1 MKKIILALLLCFSLG
16 AFAEADNYIKGRVL
30 EKIATYE
37 TPDSDEVRYVDTY
50 NVEIREGIDRGSTI
64 PIEFPVY
71 REDAFNI
78 PLKSGNSVVLYTE
91 IGEEGDNIY
100 YIADI
105 DKRGGLLALGA
116 LFLGLI
122 FILGRLK
129 GIRAA
134 AALVVTIIATFF
146 FFIPGVIEGYSP
158 IGLSVITALFASLV
172 TIYFMTGI
180 STKGHIAVLGSIGGV
195 ACAGV
200 ISYFFVYKLGLT
212 GYTDTDSLNY
222 ASFLKGI
229 KVKELI
235 SAGVILGSMGAVM
248 DVAMSISSA
257 LHEVEGVNGELTSKR
272 IFSSGMNIGRDII
285 GTMVNTLV
293 LAYVGSSL
301 FTIMLLIMQKS
312 EFPLIRIL
320 NFEFMAVEILRSVCG
335 SLGILVTV
343 PLTSYLAG
351 VFHSRMA
358 AKRSR
363 EREEVVRG

>member
-1 MKKIILALLLCFSLG
+1 MKKLILAMLLCFSLS
-16 AFAEADNYIKGRVL
+16 AFADGDSYIKGKVL

-37 TPDSDEVRYVDTY
+37 TPDSDQVKYTDTY
-50 NVEIREGIDRGSTI
+50 NVRIDEGIDGGKVI
-64 PIEFPVY
+64 PIDFPIY

-91 IGEEGDNIY
+91 IGENGDNLY

-105 DKRGGLLALGA
+105 DKRGSLLTLGV

-122 FILGRLK
+122 FILARFK

-134 AALVVTIIATFF
+134 AALLVTIIATFF

-158 IGLSVITALFASLV
+158 IMLSVITALFASRV

-200 ISYFFVYKLGLT
+200 LSYFFVYKLGLT
-212 GYTDTDSLNY
+212 GYTDIDSLNY

-257 LHEVEGVNGELTSKR
+257 LHEVEGASMKLTPKH
-272 IFSSGMNIGRDII
+272 IFNSGMNTGRDII

-320 NFEFMAVEILRSVCG
+320 NFEFMAVEILRSICG

-343 PLTSYLAG
+343 PLTSYLASL
-351 VFHSRMA
+351 FHKKLLVKNSKKQLDVA
-358 AKRSR
+358 S
-363 EREEVVRG
+363 

>member
-1 MKKIILALLLCFSLG
+1 MKKIILALFLCLSL
-16 AFAEADNYIKGRVL
+16 ATFAGGDNYIKGKVL
-30 EKIATYE
+30 EKIATLE
-37 TPDSDEVRYVDTY
+37 TPESDQVKYTDTY
-50 NVEIREGIDRGSTI
+50 NVRIDEGIDGGSII
-64 PIEFPVY
+64 PIDFPIY

-105 DKRGGLLALGA
+105 DKRGSLLTLGA

-122 FILGRLK
+122 FILARFK
-129 GIRAA
+129 GIRAT
-134 AALVVTIIATFF
+134 AALIVTIIATFF

-158 IGLSVITALFASLV
+158 IMLSVVTALFASLI

-180 STKGHIAVLGSIGGV
+180 STKGHVAVLGSIGGV
-195 ACAGV
+195 AFAGV
-200 ISYFFVYKLGLT
+200 LSYFFVYKLGLT
-212 GYTDTDSLNY
+212 GYTDIDSLNY

-257 LHEVEGVNGELTSKR
+257 LHEVEGVNVKLTSKN
-272 IFSSGMNIGRDII
+272 IFNSGMNIGKDII

-301 FTIMLLIMQKS
+301 FTIMLLIMQKN

-320 NFEFMAVEILRSVCG
+320 NFEFMAVEILRSICG

-343 PLTSYLAG
+343 PLTSYLASL
-351 VFHSRMA
+351 FHKKLLSNN
-358 AKRSR
+358 
-363 EREEVVRG
+363 